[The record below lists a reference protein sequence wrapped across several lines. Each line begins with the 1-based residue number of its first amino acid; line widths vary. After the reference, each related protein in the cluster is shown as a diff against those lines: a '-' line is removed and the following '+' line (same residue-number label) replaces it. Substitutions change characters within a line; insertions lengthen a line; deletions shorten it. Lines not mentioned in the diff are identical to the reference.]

1 MEGPPSFYV
10 VVQFAPPGRA
20 VYNLGVLL
28 YDARRRLLLMRF
40 RQDYD
45 FASNEDVEVLAG
57 LAEDL
62 TLKAAEHADPLR
74 FIEYLEDTLSNAILI
89 TPRVSLPPE
98 CEPDKLVG
106 TVYTECIDET

>member
-1 MEGPPSFYV
+1 VEGPPSFYV

-28 YDARRRLLLMRF
+28 YDARRRQLLMRF

-45 FASNEDVEVLAG
+45 FASSEDVEILAG

-62 TLKAAEHADPLR
+62 TLKAAEHPDPLR
-74 FIEYLEDTLSNAILI
+74 LIEYLEDTLSNAILI
-89 TPRVSLPPE
+89 TPRVPVPPE
-98 CEPDKLVG
+98 CEPDNLVG
-106 TVYTECIDET
+106 IVYAECIEQA